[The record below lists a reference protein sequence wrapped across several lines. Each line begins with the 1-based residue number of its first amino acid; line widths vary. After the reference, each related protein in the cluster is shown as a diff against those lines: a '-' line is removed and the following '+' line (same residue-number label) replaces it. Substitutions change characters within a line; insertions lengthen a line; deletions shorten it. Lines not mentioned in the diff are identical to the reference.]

1 MKLINIILLILFTS
15 ISLYSQIDSNSSN
28 QNLNEKVNQFET
40 EKDVFSNSKS
50 SIRDTGR
57 FVMKKDPISALW
69 RSVIPGW
76 GQFYNE
82 KYWKAPIFLG
92 SAVTLAGFI
101 VYNNN
106 SYVQYKNQTIDLLD
120 PSNKVERINSKNTKG
135 DFFKL
140 DNYAPD
146 SYQLQLAKLK
156 KEFYRDQR
164 DMMSFYLIAVY
175 ILSAVDAYTG
185 AHLYD
190 FNVEDN
196 IALGIKPNS
205 YGGTNLTFAYKIR

>member
-1 MKLINIILLILFTS
+1 MKFCFYLYLFLITSTFSYSNDEIRFNLFCSNDT
-15 ISLYSQIDSNSSN
+15 ISKFEPE
-28 QNLNEKVNQFET
+28 NEVL
-40 EKDVFSNSKS
+40 SKS
-50 SIRDTGR
+50 KPLLRDTGL
-57 FVMKKDPISALW
+57 FIMKKNPTSALW
-69 RSVIPGW
+69 RSIIPGW

-82 KYWKAPIFLG
+82 QYWKAPIFLG

-106 SYVQYKNQTIDLLD
+106 SYNQYKNETINLLN
-120 PSNKVERINSKNTKG
+120 PENKVERISSKNSKG

-140 DNYAPD
+140 DNYAPEA
-146 SYQLQLAKLK
+146 YQLQLAKLK

-164 DMMSFYLIAVY
+164 DLMSFYLIAVY

-190 FNVEDN
+190 FNVEEN
-196 IALGIKPNS
+196 IAISIKPNT
-205 YGGTNLTFAYKIR
+205 YGSASITFALKIK